1 MSDPDHFSEDDFVL
15 NNDSVDENEFNL
27 PEVVFSIL

>member
-1 MSDPDHFSEDDFVL
+1 MSDPGNFSEDDFVL